1 MRIIAKISSVAAAIV
16 LSAVSSSVTADDGS
30 IRQHRWQITEDGS
43 INWLVDGR
51 IPHYDHIEMSGERV
65 SAVLRYGVNPDG
77 SFSLERSVVWPM
89 LRTVPNDTHAS
100 LTRRFAHDFLAPVMV
115 DRLSLNNEKVEIV
128 RLDGK
133 LTVKSQFTVG
143 HNRAMRENLRL
154 RPVVEVTRV
163 IFPST
168 TLPMLCEEYT
178 IRNIGPKELE
188 IVIPSQRIV
197 YTTPE
202 NQGVDGV
209 YTLVASTTNAKDI
222 TAIIMP
228 GGGSVR
234 FGASVQGYKSSEKE
248 VYPDIAAE
256 AAHRE
261 AFVKEMWNSLAF
273 DSPDILINT
282 QFVFAKIRAAESI
295 FRTKG
300 GLMQSPGGEAYYAA
314 TWANDQAEYINPFF
328 PFLGY
333 DKGNESAVN
342 AFRHFARFMNDEY
355 NPIPSSII
363 AEGDD
368 YWSQAG
374 DRGDGAMIAY
384 GASRYALASGSR
396 QDAEELFPLI
406 EWCLAYCRRQ
416 LNADGV
422 VKSDCDELENRFPS
436 GDANLCTSTLYY
448 DALRSAACLTDELG
462 KAEQAKRYREEAA
475 ALRNAIERYFGAKV
489 EEFDTYRYYD
499 GNEVLRSWICM
510 PLVTG
515 IFDRADA
522 TVDALLSPRLLTDD
536 GLLTQSGT
544 EIFWD
549 RSTLYALRG
558 IFAAGERAK
567 ALKFLSHYSSSRL
580 LGEHVPYPIE
590 AWPEGNQRHL
600 STESA
605 LYCRIITEGL
615 FGIRPT
621 GLHAFD
627 LTPQLPDEWD
637 YMSLRK
643 VKAFGTDPFDIH
655 ITRAGNGIVVSIVK
669 GGKTAMKRKTANG
682 KTISINI

>member
-1 MRIIAKISSVAAAIV
+1 MRIISKISSIVAAI
-16 LSAVSSSVTADDGS
+16 LFSAMTSYVIAGNGGG
-30 IRQHRWQITEDGS
+30 HPRWQITEDGS

-51 IPHYDHIEMSGERV
+51 IPHYDHIEMSGEKV
-65 SAVLRYGVNPDG
+65 SAVLRYGVNTDG
-77 SFSLERSVVWPM
+77 SFSYERSVVWPM

-115 DRLSLNNEKVEIV
+115 DRLSLNNEKVESM

-133 LTVKSQFTVG
+133 LTVKSQFTAG
-143 HNRAMRENLRL
+143 HNRAVRENLRL
-154 RPVVEVTRV
+154 RPAVEVTRV

-178 IRNIGPKELE
+178 IKNIGGKELE
-188 IVIPSQRIV
+188 IVIPAQRLE
-197 YTTPE
+197 YNTPA
-202 NQGVDGV
+202 NQGTEGV
-209 YTLVASTTNAKDI
+209 YTLVASTTNTSDI
-222 TAIIMP
+222 TAVIMP
-228 GGGSVR
+228 GESVS
-234 FGASVQGYKSSEKE
+234 FGASVQGYKSTETE
-248 VYPDIAAE
+248 LVPDIQQE
-256 AAHRE
+256 MVFRK
-261 AFVKEMWNSLAF
+261 AFVNNMWESLVF
-273 DSPDILINT
+273 ESPDDILNT
-282 QFVFAKIRAAESI
+282 EFAFAKIRAAESI

-314 TWANDQAEYINPFF
+314 IWANDQAEYINPFF

-333 DKGNESAVN
+333 AKGNESAVN

-355 NPIPSSII
+355 GCIPSSII

-368 YWSQAG
+368 YWGVAG
-374 DRGDGAMIAY
+374 DRGDCAMIAY
-384 GASRYALASGSR
+384 GAARYALASGNR
-396 QDAEELFPLI
+396 DEAEELFPLI
-406 EWCLAYCRRQ
+406 EWCLEYCRRQ
-416 LNADGV
+416 LNDAGV
-422 VKSDCDELENRFPS
+422 VKSDSDELENRFPS
-436 GDANLCTSTLYY
+436 GEANLCTSTLYY
-448 DALRSAACLTDELG
+448 DALKSTAYLAEDLG
-462 KAEQAKRYREEAA
+462 KKELTKKYRDEAA
-475 ALRNAIERYFGAKV
+475 ALRNAIESYFGSTV
-489 EEFDTYRYYD
+489 EGFDTYRYYD

-510 PLVTG
+510 PLVTE
-515 IFDRADA
+515 IHDRAGA

-544 EIFWD
+544 ETFWD

-567 ALKFLSHYSSSRL
+567 ALDFLTHYSAKRL

-621 GLHAFD
+621 GLHTFD
-627 LTPQLPDEWD
+627 MTPQLPDEWD
-637 YMSLRK
+637 YMTLK
-643 VKAFGTDPFDIH
+643 NVKAFGSEPFDIN
-655 ITRAGNGIVVSIVK
+655 IARAKNGIVSTILKDGKIVS
-669 GGKTAMKRKTANG
+669 KRTSDNG
-682 KTISINI
+682 KTISIKI